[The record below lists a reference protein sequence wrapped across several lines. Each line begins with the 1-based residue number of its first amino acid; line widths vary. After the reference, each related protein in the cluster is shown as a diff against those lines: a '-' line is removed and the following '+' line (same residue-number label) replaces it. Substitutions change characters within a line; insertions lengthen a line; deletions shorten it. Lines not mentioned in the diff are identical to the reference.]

1 MVNDMDIAEA
11 PAARRVYDMTRRAE
25 AAERTHAAIIDAT
38 LSFIPGRT
46 WEELTVEEIAAHAGV
61 SVRTV
66 LRRFGSKD
74 GLAEATADRCRER
87 IAEQRRG
94 DRPGDLDA
102 TIAELVEHYERWGE
116 TALWL
121 LDQRRTVPVLAKAA
135 AEGTRLHEQ
144 WVRVVF
150 APQLAG
156 YPARSARRRRLTAA
170 LGAVTDV
177 HTWEM
182 LRGRSGLSRIETEG
196 ALRELC
202 AGVLGGGSR

>member
-1 MVNDMDIAEA
+1 M
-11 PAARRVYDMTRRAE
+11 RRAYDMTQRAE
-25 AAERTHAAIIDAT
+25 AAERTHLAIIDAT
-38 LSFIPGRT
+38 LSFIPQRT
-46 WEELTVEEIAAHAGV
+46 WEELTIEEVAERAGV

-74 GLAEATADRCRER
+74 GLAQATAERAREL

-116 TALWL
+116 NALWL
-121 LDQRRTVPVLAKAA
+121 LGNGRTVPVLAQVA
-135 AEGTRLHEQ
+135 AEGTRMHED
-144 WVRVVF
+144 WVRRVF
-150 APQLAG
+150 APQLEAH
-156 YPARSARRRRLTAA
+156 PARSARRRRLTAA

-177 HTWEM
+177 HTWEL
-182 LRGRSGLSRIETEG
+182 LRRRSGLSRRETET

-202 AGVLGGGSR
+202 AGLLGGARR